1 MFNFFKRKKDMPVN
15 PVKKIGIRQHRKLFV
30 DRKIEEFTKDLH
42 KRSLGLVESDRIEGS
57 MARNVITGSINA
69 AIKGSASRLYNQ
81 GRQLALH
88 TSIGSRYCQHV
99 IDSVVGTGLQPRTF
113 VMKGEKL
120 DATTNTAIENAFWR
134 WASSQKRFSRNGK
147 INFLECLKLMEKE
160 RVMGG
165 DAFLVLHED
174 GKDLQVSIYGAD
186 HVDWADQRTLDNGNV
201 VYGGIEY
208 EDEKPVAYWFRR
220 RDMFTQSFSTD
231 RYRIPA
237 ERVFHYF
244 IPSTAEAL
252 RGVTDFLPIIKD
264 IAHLE
269 AFRETVIIGKRV
281 HASSMAF
288 ITSEKENQDSF
299 DVGEDEPENNQPP
312 TMITDFEPGTI
323 NVLEPG
329 QDIKT
334 VQSASDGDDFETFN
348 EAMLTSISMGL
359 SSYKTA
365 LTGDTSSVNFSA
377 ARFGSLMEKNRFK
390 AHQDRLIDTVILP
403 LFQAFLEHA
412 VINSKLNIRMTQIES
427 IIDVTSVS
435 RPKVESVDPVK
446 DISAE
451 IMMLENGL
459 KSKSQIITEM
469 GYDVAQTFKQIES
482 EKHMLNTCVVSE
494 GETEKEKSPYTQN
507 E

>member
-30 DRKIEEFTKDLH
+30 DRKIEEFTKDLQ
-42 KRSLGLVESDRIEGS
+42 KRSMGLQENDRLEGS
-57 MARNVITGSINA
+57 MARQVIAGSINS

-81 GRQLALH
+81 GRHLALH
-88 TSIGSRYCQHV
+88 TSIGARYCQHV

-113 VMKGEKL
+113 VMKGDKL
-120 DATTNTAIENAFWR
+120 DTTTNTAIENAFWR

-147 INFLECLKLMEKE
+147 VNFLECLKLMEKE

-174 GKDLQVSIYGAD
+174 GKELQVSIYGAD
-186 HVDWADQRTLDNGNV
+186 YVDWADQRVLDNGNV
-201 VYGGIEY
+201 VYAGIEY
-208 EDEKPVAYWFRR
+208 EDEKPVAFWFRR

-252 RGVTDFLPIIKD
+252 RGVTDYLPVIKD
-264 IAHLE
+264 IAHMDS
-269 AFRETVIIGKRV
+269 FRETTIISKRV
-281 HASSMAF
+281 AASSMGF
-288 ITSEKENQDSF
+288 ITSDKESQDSF
-299 DVGEDEPENNQPP
+299 DVGEDEENYQPP
-312 TMITDFEPGTI
+312 TMITDFEPGAI
-323 NVLEPG
+323 HQLEPG

-334 VQSASDGDDFETFN
+334 VQSNQGGDDFDTFN
-348 EAMLTSISMGL
+348 EAMLTAISMGL

-427 IIDVTSVS
+427 IIDTTTVG

-451 IMMLENGL
+451 VMLLEYGL
-459 KSKSQIITEM
+459 KSRSQVIQEL
-469 GYDVAQTFKQIES
+469 GYDAVQVFKEIEA
-482 EKHMLNTCVVSE
+482 EKHMLNKCVVSE
-494 GETEKEKSPYTQN
+494 GETEKEKSPDTQN

>member
-30 DRKIEEFTKDLH
+30 DRKIEEFTKDLQ
-42 KRSLGLVESDRIEGS
+42 KRSMGLQENDRLEGS
-57 MARNVITGSINA
+57 MARQVIAGSINS

-81 GRQLALH
+81 GRHLALH
-88 TSIGSRYCQHV
+88 TSIGARYCQHV

-113 VMKGEKL
+113 VMKGDKL
-120 DATTNTAIENAFWR
+120 DTTTNTAIENAFWR

-147 INFLECLKLMEKE
+147 VNFLECLKLMEKE

-174 GKDLQVSIYGAD
+174 GKELQVSIYGAD
-186 HVDWADQRTLDNGNV
+186 YVDWADQRVLDNGNV
-201 VYGGIEY
+201 VYAGIEY
-208 EDEKPVAYWFRR
+208 EDEKPVAFWFRR

-252 RGVTDFLPIIKD
+252 RGVTDYLPVIKD
-264 IAHLE
+264 IAHMDS
-269 AFRETVIIGKRV
+269 FRETTIISKRV
-281 HASSMAF
+281 AASSMGF
-288 ITSEKENQDSF
+288 ITSDKESQDSF
-299 DVGEDEPENNQPP
+299 DVGEDEENYQPP
-312 TMITDFEPGTI
+312 TMITDFEPGAI
-323 NVLEPG
+323 HQLEPG

-334 VQSASDGDDFETFN
+334 VQSNQGGDDFDKFN
-348 EAMLTSISMGL
+348 ESMLTAISMGL

-427 IIDVTSVS
+427 IIDTTTVG

-451 IMMLENGL
+451 VMLLEYGL
-459 KSKSQIITEM
+459 KSRSQVIQEL
-469 GYDVAQTFKQIES
+469 GYDAVQVFKEIEA
-482 EKHMLNTCVVSE
+482 EKHMLNKCVVSE
-494 GETEKEKSPYTQN
+494 GETEKEKSPDTQN